1 MRVLKASL
9 EGPVVPTQMPDVGR
23 VLLENCLLPNWPHQ
37 DTSIELFAVM
47 NWPNDERRR
56 KLFTAAHSIAY
67 ASPEWH
73 DALNLT
79 GIDDQPIDFRA
90 LGQSTLD
97 LLGPE
102 YKGAQERWKNAGD
115 LLLTLFRLDATQDTR
130 IRGGTSIAKAKDLL
144 EASDGG
150 ANRQRSESDLADFK
164 DVAHLAAAACY
175 LSSLAFE
182 QVGDHPDI
190 TLATPIFADPV
201 LLLCLA
207 QRFQFFGLDFVPH
220 GRKESIL
227 PANSLWRVPELF
239 PAALFGP
246 GTLTE
251 DEIGILAARKAGR
264 GLGKPTRSKASSL
277 AS

>member
-1 MRVLKASL
+1 MS
-9 EGPVVPTQMPDVGR
+9 EVGR
-23 VLLENCLLPNWPHQ
+23 VLLENCPLPNWPHQ
-37 DTSIELFAVM
+37 DISIELFAVM
-47 NWPNDERRR
+47 NWPNNEDRR
-56 KLFTAAHSIAY
+56 KLFTTAHSLAS

-73 DALNLT
+73 DDLKLT
-79 GIDDQPIDFRA
+79 GIDDQRIDFRA

-102 YKGAQERWKNAGD
+102 YKGAQERWKNVGD
-115 LLLTLFRLDATQDTR
+115 LFLTLVRLDATQDTR

-190 TLATPIFADPV
+190 TFAMPI
-201 LLLCLA
+201 LSC
-207 QRFQFFGLDFVPH
+207 
-220 GRKESIL
+220 S
-227 PANSLWRVPELF
+227 
-239 PAALFGP
+239 
-246 GTLTE
+246 
-251 DEIGILAARKAGR
+251 
-264 GLGKPTRSKASSL
+264 
-277 AS
+277 